1 MIKKQYEEWPG
12 PRERCYFNRFLDTT
26 KSDAEAAIELSKYG
40 AKFGKSKRRTLLN
53 VKWYD
58 PKKYTL
64 FVLRWS

>member
-12 PRERCYFNRFLDTT
+12 PQGVCYFNKFLDTT
-26 KSDAEAAIELSKYG
+26 KSDAEAAIELKKYD
-40 AKFGKSKRRTLLN
+40 AKFGKTKRRTSLN
-53 VKWYD
+53 VKWRD